1 MKIVGILGDIG
12 SGKSFV
18 ANKFG
23 YPVFNADKIVSL
35 IYKNSYSCFKNL
47 KKEFPKLIT
56 KFPIS
61 KNELTNIILK
71 KKKNIKILG
80 KIVHPYVQKKLKKFL
95 KNKKKNVVL
104 DIPLLL
110 ENKIL
115 KNKVIYIFIKSKKRE
130 VRKRILMRPN
140 YNRQIYQVI
149 KNNQL
154 SLAHKKKIS
163 KFTIYNDFKKN
174 TILKQ
179 IKVIK
184 QKLNN
189 D

>member
-1 MKIVGILGDIG
+1 M
-12 SGKSFV
+12 
-18 ANKFG
+18 
-23 YPVFNADKIVSL
+23 
-35 IYKNSYSCFKNL
+35 
-47 KKEFPKLIT
+47 
-56 KFPIS
+56 
-61 KNELTNIILK
+61 
-71 KKKNIKILG
+71 
-80 KIVHPYVQKKLKKFL
+80 
-95 KNKKKNVVL
+95 
-104 DIPLLL
+104 LL